1 MGRDYRTRGRGSA
14 MRAAPPPTPH
24 PMASR
29 DSNYILGSVGN
40 GRATLT
46 INGHPATVYPNGAFM
61 AFIPN
66 PPASAPRFDFV
77 ASLGP
82 DTVIRVTHN
91 LKAPIEKPALPLEGR
106 V

>member
-1 MGRDYRTRGRGSA
+1 MGQLHHAVWRDCATTMDVGIDQGSLVEGPLA
-14 MRAAPPPTPH
+14 VHVVYPPENA

-29 DSNYILGSVGN
+29 DSNYMLGSVGN

-66 PPASAPRFDFV
+66 PPASAPRFDLV

-82 DTVIRVTHN
+82 
-91 LKAPIEKPALPLEGR
+91 
-106 V
+106 